1 MASETFVKQDEG
13 LCAQNP
19 MWPCRAGNRVGL
31 RQDTQQAQQCPG
43 RWWGE
48 LAEKGQRGAC
58 MGDELGV
65 HCLSFSP
72 HPLYA
77 VHLGSQLPSLSTSPA
92 SQYSGKVCICH
103 LHYPSCWALCS
114 SAAHTAAHFLKG
126 KACPLPRSEDSY
138 VPAPLWTF
146 SALPAAYRPGVLYS
160 SQHCLHLPGG
170 LPWLLETR

>member
-1 MASETFVKQDEG
+1 
-13 LCAQNP
+13 

-48 LAEKGQRGAC
+48 LAGRGQRGAC

-77 VHLGSQLPSLSTSPA
+77 VHLGSQVPSLSTSPA
-92 SQYSGKVCICH
+92 SQYSGKQVCICH
-103 LHYPSCWALCS
+103 LHHPSCWALCS

-126 KACPLPRSEDSY
+126 KARPLPRSEDSY
-138 VPAPLWTF
+138 VPAPSDQLPFGPFLPCLQPTGRVYSTAPSTVFTF
-146 SALPAAYRPGVLYS
+146 PGVFLGS
-160 SQHCLHLPGG
+160 SRRVSAPTTLCSY
-170 LPWLLETR
+170 